1 MIAFVGLISVPNCFY
16 TFTQQDERSV
26 FMKTI
31 KYPSKLLL
39 FLSGRLLYT
48 LLILAQSAL
57 LIALIILGSRL
68 LWLDIALCAFS
79 ILTALH
85 LFTRSEKYAIRMSWM
100 FLVLLAPPFGG
111 VVYWVLYLQRRF
123 PKFRKKAQK
132 NAVVNRD
139 EYRTLCTSAEPTF
152 SNAQDRHFLSYWKN
166 TTSFPIYQ
174 NTDIRYLGDGKEMLL
189 AMLEDLKTAQKFIF
203 LEYYTIAEG
212 VMWNS
217 ILDILRERAA
227 AGVDVRVIYDDFG
240 SFLAIP
246 ANYRKTLRSYGIQCQ
261 VFNRFSP
268 RLTTLH
274 NNRDHRKITVID
286 GKIAY
291 TGGINV
297 ADEYINEKS
306 PFGHWRDAA
315 VRMQGAAP
323 ECFTAMFLQTWQQLS
338 GKRETLRNL
347 IPARDSDSA
356 SSGWIQPYSDD
367 PMGNVRVGERI
378 FNHAIT
384 RTEKTL
390 LIATPYLMIGE
401 EITAA
406 LKYCAQ
412 SGVDVRIVTPGI
424 PDKKAVFFTTRSYYR
439 ELLAAGVK
447 IYEYTPG
454 FVHAKLIVSDD
465 DFCVVGSTNIDFR
478 SFYINRECGICYY
491 GGSMVADVKKDI
503 FDMISVSR
511 EIGEADCKNNVF
523 VRFLQNVCRIFAP
536 LM

>member
-1 MIAFVGLISVPNCFY
+1 MEKF
-16 TFTQQDERSV
+16 
-26 FMKTI
+26 
-31 KYPSKLLL
+31 KYRNRILL
-39 FLSGRLLYT
+39 FLSGRLLCT
-48 LLILAQSAL
+48 LIILLQIAL
-57 LIALIILGSRL
+57 LIALISLGRQL
-68 LWLDIALCAFS
+68 LWLDIALCVFS
-79 ILTALH
+79 VLTALH
-85 LFTRSEKYAIRMSWM
+85 LFTRPEKYAIGMSWM
-100 FLVLLAPPFGG
+100 FLVLLVPPFGG
-111 VVYWVLYLQRRF
+111 VIYWVLYLQRRS
-123 PKFRKKAQK
+123 PKFRQNAQQ
-132 NAVVNRD
+132 NAEDNRN
-139 EYRTLCTSAEPTF
+139 EYSTLCTCEEPDFT
-152 SNAQDRHFLSYWKN
+152 SVQDRHFRAFFKN
-166 TTSFPIYQ
+166 TLGLPIYQ

-189 AMLEDLKTAQKFIF
+189 AMLEDLKTAQRFIF

-212 VMWNS
+212 VMWNA

-240 SFLAIP
+240 SFLAVP
-246 ANYRKTLRSYGIQCQ
+246 ANYRKTLRSYGIQCK
-261 VFNRFSP
+261 VYNRFLP

-323 ECFTAMFLQTWQQLS
+323 ECFTAMFLQTWKQVS
-338 GKRETLRNL
+338 GTREPLRDL
-347 IPARDSDSA
+347 IPTRDSDTA
-356 SSGWIQPYSDD
+356 SSGWIQPYGDD

-384 RTEKTL
+384 RTENTL

-401 EITAA
+401 ETVTA

-424 PDKKAVFFTTRSYYR
+424 PDKKAVFFITRSYYR
-439 ELLAAGVK
+439 ELIAAGVK

-465 DFCVVGSTNIDFR
+465 DFCMVGSTNMDYR
-478 SFYINRECGICYY
+478 SFYINRECGVCCY
-491 GGSMVADVKKDI
+491 GKSMVADVKKDI
-503 FDMISVSR
+503 LDMISVSR

-523 VRFLQNVCRIFAP
+523 VRLLQNVCRIFAP